1 MRKEKD
7 PEPDPDPYLRLIDPD
22 PGGPKSFAYLD
33 PQYCFKSWENLWY
46 LDDENGG
53 LKEEKDL
60 TAPLKDRPK
69 IGRPRKLGAHLQV
82 PNYQ

>member
-1 MRKEKD
+1 MRIGI
-7 PEPDPDPYLRLIDPD
+7 PNTAFAFNPDKI
-22 PGGPKSFAYLD
+22 
-33 PQYCFKSWENLWY
+33 CWY

-69 IGRPRKLGAHLQV
+69 IGRPRKLGARLQV
-82 PNYQ
+82 RKY